1 MTMGSTQTT
10 IEDNTLYQDMGKS
23 PVANS
28 EGSEVAN
35 MVENIQSAPKGDD
48 NLGCDGVDGEATSIK
63 HSPPKI
69 TKSSPHSPLGV
80 IERTST
86 VVNPPYH
93 IFERI
98 DKRISNL
105 EGAISYIMH
114 HLDDI
119 DDQLVS
125 LGGNKKIIDTTEK
138 VSDEVYIFKGKN
150 HAFKRG
156 RDATDDKDKR
166 DRKVRKKATSSKG
179 KGHVKLE
186 DGIAGAK

>member
-10 IEDNTLYQDMGKS
+10 IEDNTLYQDMGTS
-23 PVANS
+23 PAANS

-48 NLGCDGVDGEATSIK
+48 DLGCDGVDGEATSMK
-63 HSPPKI
+63 HLPPEI
-69 TKSSPHSPLGV
+69 TKSSPDSPLGV
-80 IERTST
+80 IERTSA
-86 VVNPPYH
+86 VVNLPYH

-105 EGAISYIMH
+105 EGAISYIMRH
-114 HLDDI
+114 QDDI
-119 DDQLVS
+119 DDRIVS
-125 LGGNKKIIDTTEK
+125 LGGNKEIIDTTEK
-138 VSDEVYIFKGKN
+138 VPDEVHIFKGKN

-156 RDATDDKDKR
+156 RDATDDKEKR

-179 KGHVKLE
+179 KRHVKLE
-186 DGIAGAK
+186 DGVAETK